1 MRTSTAWT
9 RGLALASLSA
19 LPWLSLWAGD
29 RCDYCEPVKPKKFF
43 KGPPA
48 APEAGIAFAVP
59 AVVTRGQAV
68 RVPESAVR
76 DAFKKAAA
84 ESAKLESGTAAAKS
98 CEERLDVLEQDVREL
113 KSLMQQ
119 LTEAVT
125 ELARRQQPEAPK

>member
-1 MRTSTAWT
+1 MRTRTVVWT
-9 RGLALASLSA
+9 RGLICAALSATASLP
-19 LPWLSLWAGD
+19 LLAGD
-29 RCDYCEPVKPKKFF
+29 RCDYCEPAKPKKLF

-76 DAFKKAAA
+76 DALKKAASD
-84 ESAKLESGTAAAKS
+84 SAKLESAATTKS

-119 LTEAVT
+119 LTAAVT
-125 ELARRQQPEAPK
+125 ELARQQQPATK